1 MTVHVA
7 LSTAANVVGGS
18 GKASRQLAHAPEGGR
33 KSGSTLLDKETL
45 SGMAKVV
52 PTRSLAVCRESP
64 IRDAIRVFA
73 PKARAVIVF
82 AMRDAS
88 FAQASMVNDWLTSET
103 RASAM
108 RIDSGLNSYYYQ
120 NRYVPISAEGEDSA
134 NEQAPVTT
142 SRLSGSGTFSSSLLS
157 NSLASTLWVVD
168 GGRKPVPS
176 MTQRTSSASSSD
188 DRTAAQ
194 KVEDVYREYDVTF
207 DDYDA

>member
-1 MTVHVA
+1 
-7 LSTAANVVGGS
+7 
-18 GKASRQLAHAPEGGR
+18 
-33 KSGSTLLDKETL
+33 
-45 SGMAKVV
+45 
-52 PTRSLAVCRESP
+52 
-64 IRDAIRVFA
+64 
-73 PKARAVIVF
+73 
-82 AMRDAS
+82 
-88 FAQASMVNDWLTSET
+88 
-103 RASAM
+103 M

-176 MTQRTSSASSSD
+176 MVQRTSSASSSD

-194 KVEDVYREYDVTF
+194 KVEDVYREYEVTF
-207 DDYDA
+207 DEYDA